1 MDEQKRKLQEKQR
14 FEFNRKSNQEIFE
27 DNKRMRE
34 MKDYQLKLE
43 READKALLDEALR
56 KEQQLM
62 SVEKEQRVNSD
73 EMSTDISLS
82 LGTN

>member
-1 MDEQKRKLQEKQR
+1 
-14 FEFNRKSNQEIFE
+14 
-27 DNKRMRE
+27 